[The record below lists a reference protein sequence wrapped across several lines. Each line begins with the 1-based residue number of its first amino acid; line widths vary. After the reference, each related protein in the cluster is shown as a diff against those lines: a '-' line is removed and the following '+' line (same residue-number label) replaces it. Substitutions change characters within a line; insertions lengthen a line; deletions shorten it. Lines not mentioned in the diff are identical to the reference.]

1 MEKSRQKERYVS
13 VEFYIGEQ
21 DMRPNDRS
29 IWWYLEWRS
38 ATDRGAASV
47 DEIAADVGMSADLVR
62 RSLRAQMVY
71 GVVARFSPP
80 VSARAF

>member
-1 MEKSRQKERYVS
+1 MDKSYKKERYVS
-13 VEFYIGEQ
+13 VELYVGEQ
-21 DMRPNDRS
+21 EMRPNDRS

-47 DEIAADVGMSADLVR
+47 DEIAADVGISADLVR
-62 RSLRAQMVY
+62 RSLRAQMIY

-80 VSARAF
+80 VPARAF